1 MVIRLS
7 LNHPVARLAFIFV
20 GLPALALLVWLTI
33 AHFIIGTVADTR
45 VETAPALLAAA
56 ADYFPNAPQL
66 QARLAVLELAET
78 VNPEEAAARAETH
91 ATRAVRLSA
100 KNYQNWLLLAEARE
114 ASGDTANALAALRT
128 AVQLAPRYT
137 EVHWQLAN
145 LLLRSGQVAESLPSF
160 RTAVSLDQSKL
171 GPTLDLLFSV
181 TDGNVGSLE
190 TAAGDD
196 PNERLGLAR
205 FLLERSLT
213 DDAVRV
219 FRSVNRQAQLKS
231 AETGQFI
238 SGLMAAGK
246 NELARRLWG
255 ELLSPDRQ
263 APLIWNGGFESD
275 AVTGLGQFDW
285 ALKDS
290 EFAWIGISGGEGHS
304 GTRALRIDFAGR
316 DTTRLADEIRQMVI
330 VQPGADY
337 RLECYVKTVGLES
350 PEGPRLQV
358 SSSQAELAASEPV
371 ANGDRDWSLLTLNF
385 KAPADSPVVF
395 VGIRRTP
402 KFSYDQ
408 PTSGSV
414 WFDDFNLTPLETA
427 RPVTAAR

>member
-427 RPVTAAR
+427 RPATAAR

>member
-56 ADYFPNAPQL
+56 ADYFPDAPQL

>member
-1 MVIRLS
+1 MVIRLP
-7 LNHPVARLAFIFV
+7 LNNPAARLAFIFV

-45 VETAPALLAAA
+45 AETAPALLVAA
-56 ADYFPNAPQL
+56 ADYFPDAPQL

-78 VNPEEAAARAETH
+78 VNPEDAAARAETH
-91 ATRAVRLSA
+91 AARAVRLSA
-100 KNYQNWLLLAEARE
+100 KDYQNWLLLAAAMEARGE
-114 ASGDTANALAALRT
+114 TTGALSALRT

-160 RTAVSLDQSKL
+160 RMAVSLDQSKL
-171 GPTLDLLFSV
+171 SPTLDLLFSV

-190 TAAGDD
+190 TAAGDC

-238 SGLMAAGK
+238 SGLMAAGRY
-246 NELARRLWG
+246 ELARKLWG
-255 ELLSPDRQ
+255 ELVSPDGQ
-263 APLIWNGGFESD
+263 SSLIWNGGFESD
-275 AVTGLGQFDW
+275 AISGLGQFDW

-304 GTRALRIDFAGR
+304 GARALRIDFAGR
-316 DTTRLADEIRQMVI
+316 DTTRLSDEIRQMVI
-330 VQPGADY
+330 VQPGAEY
-337 RLECYVKTVGLES
+337 RLECYVKTVGLDS
-350 PEGPRLQV
+350 PEGPRIQV
-358 SSSQAELAASEPV
+358 SGSKGELAASEPV

-402 KFSYDQ
+402 KFSYDK

-414 WFDDFNLTPLETA
+414 WFDDFKLTPSEPAGSAQA
-427 RPVTAAR
+427 RR